1 MDFTVLPPPLGPPR
15 RAGGDRTPP
24 ARALRASLNP
34 ACVSR
39 PSAAV
44 TAAAQKPKLP
54 GLSGD
59 EDPKTKRLDA
69 DVDGKENKN
78 APTSTAA
85 KVRIVLRP
93 SSRVGEAPTKLPLGN
108 TTTRL
113 SGAAAANGHAVG
125 ANPSLIPAAMR
136 KATPADSE
144 IALLRPC
151 SRGDGA
157 SRSALGNTTAHL
169 RVGAAAE
176 GHAVGASTAPALVAK
191 RKATTPADSK
201 IAVLRACSRGEGAS
215 RLPLGNTARTRVG
228 AAAEASTASPSPPS
242 SDSGGTV
249 RELLE
254 TARTITD
261 AIRRREIERLRAAS
275 RRELDRVV
283 RTVEFN
289 DPFISPQ
296 DVLR

>member
-24 ARALRASLNP
+24 ARALCASLNP

-39 PSAAV
+39 PSAAAA
-44 TAAAQKPKLP
+44 AAAQKPKRP
-54 GLSGD
+54 GLSVD
-59 EDPKTKRLDA
+59 EDPKTNRLGA
-69 DVDGKENKN
+69 AVDGKENKN
-78 APTSTAA
+78 APTSTAT

-93 SSRVGEAPTKLPLGN
+93 CSRVGEAPTKLPLGN

-113 SGAAAANGHAVG
+113 SGAAANGHAVG
-125 ANPSLIPAAMR
+125 ANPSLVPAAMR
-136 KATPADSE
+136 KATPVDSE

-169 RVGAAAE
+169 RIGAAAD

-191 RKATTPADSK
+191 RKATTPADSE

-215 RLPLGNTARTRVG
+215 RLPLGSTASPRVG
-228 AAAEASTASPSPPS
+228 AAADASTASPSPSS

-254 TARTITD
+254 TARTVTD

-275 RRELDRVV
+275 RRELDRMV